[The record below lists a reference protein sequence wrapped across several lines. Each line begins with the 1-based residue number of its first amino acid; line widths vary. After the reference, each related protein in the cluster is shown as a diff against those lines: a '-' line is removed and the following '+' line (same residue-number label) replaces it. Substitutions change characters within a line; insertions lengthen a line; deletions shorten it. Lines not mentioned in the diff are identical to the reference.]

1 MRKDCSREEPQSV
14 GEILSASGGIPLARQ
29 VRSGL
34 PSPMSTLSRFSLS
47 PVFPRARVLGA
58 IASALLISVTSSTV
72 LAQNADDAARRRK
85 GGSGEDAGRRGSNP
99 EDGQARMMTALR
111 ERLEVPDDEE
121 WKIIS
126 ERISKVA
133 ELRRSAGGGL
143 GGFPGFA
150 GRGQPP
156 GGDSKGSG
164 RGTRAPGNPE
174 LAALQSAIRDKLP
187 EAEIKSRLDRVRET
201 RKQNEAKLS
210 KAQEELRAVLSVRQE
225 AVAVVF
231 GLLP

>member
-1 MRKDCSREEPQSV
+1 
-14 GEILSASGGIPLARQ
+14 
-29 VRSGL
+29 
-34 PSPMSTLSRFSLS
+34 MSTLSRFNFS

-72 LAQNADDAARRRK
+72 LAQNAAADDASKRRK
-85 GGSGEDAGRRGSNP
+85 GSGSGEEGRRGFNP
-99 EDGQARMMTALR
+99 EDAQARMMTSLR

-126 ERISKVA
+126 ERLGKVA
-133 ELRRSAGGGL
+133 ELRRATGGMGAT
-143 GGFPGFA
+143 GAFA

-156 GGDSKGSG
+156 GGDGNRGS
-164 RGTRAPGNPE
+164 RSSRTPSNPE

-187 EAEIKSRLDRVRET
+187 EAEIKSRLDRVRES

-210 KAQEELRAVLSVRQE
+210 KAQEDLRAVLSVRQE

>member
-1 MRKDCSREEPQSV
+1 
-14 GEILSASGGIPLARQ
+14 
-29 VRSGL
+29 
-34 PSPMSTLSRFSLS
+34 MSTLSRINLS

-58 IASALLISVTSSTV
+58 LASALLISVTSSTV
-72 LAQNADDAARRRK
+72 LAQNAATDDAPKRRR
-85 GGSGEDAGRRGSNP
+85 GGSGEDASRRGFNP
-99 EDGQARMMTALR
+99 EDAQARMLTSLR

-126 ERISKVA
+126 ERLAKVA
-133 ELRRSAGGGL
+133 ELRRSTGGGL

-150 GRGQPP
+150 GRGQPS
-156 GGDSKGSG
+156 GGESKGSG
-164 RGTRAPGNPE
+164 RGTRTSSNPE

-201 RKQNEAKLS
+201 RKQNEMKLS

>member
-1 MRKDCSREEPQSV
+1 
-14 GEILSASGGIPLARQ
+14 
-29 VRSGL
+29 
-34 PSPMSTLSRFSLS
+34 MSTLSRFSFS

-72 LAQNADDAARRRK
+72 LAQNAAADDTSKRRR
-85 GGSGEDAGRRGSNP
+85 GGSADDAGRRGFNP
-99 EDGQARMMTALR
+99 EDAQARMMTALR

-126 ERISKVA
+126 ERLAKVA
-133 ELRRSAGGGL
+133 ELRRSAGGGS

-150 GRGQPP
+150 GRGQPS
-156 GGDSKGSG
+156 GGESNRGS
-164 RGTRAPGNPE
+164 RSSRTSSNPE
-174 LAALQSAIRDKLP
+174 LAALQTAIRDKLP